1 MKTGELCRRRD
12 TAGRVVLS
20 RLTSLITNKM
30 LTFIMEEMNLSL
42 SLSLSLRVEQIQI
55 FFLEAFPWKIL

>member
-30 LTFIMEEMNLSL
+30 LTFIMEEINL

>member
-30 LTFIMEEMNLSL
+30 LTFIMEEIN
-42 SLSLSLRVEQIQI
+42 LSLSLRVEQIQI

>member
-42 SLSLSLRVEQIQI
+42 RVEQIQI

>member
-42 SLSLSLRVEQIQI
+42 SLSLRVEQVQI

>member
-1 MKTGELCRRRD
+1 
-12 TAGRVVLS
+12 
-20 RLTSLITNKM
+20 
-30 LTFIMEEMNLSL
+30 MEEMNL

>member
-20 RLTSLITNKM
+20 RLTI
-30 LTFIMEEMNLSL
+30 IMEEINLSL
-42 SLSLSLRVEQIQI
+42 SLSLSFSLSLRVEQIQI

>member
-30 LTFIMEEMNLSL
+30 LTFIMEKMNL

>member
-1 MKTGELCRRRD
+1 MKTGELCPRRD

-42 SLSLSLRVEQIQI
+42 SLSLRVEQIQI

>member
-12 TAGRVVLS
+12 TAGRIVLS

-30 LTFIMEEMNLSL
+30 LTFIMEEINLSL
-42 SLSLSLRVEQIQI
+42 SLSLSLS
-55 FFLEAFPWKIL
+55 L

>member
-42 SLSLSLRVEQIQI
+42 SLSLRVEQIQI

>member
-12 TAGRVVLS
+12 TAGRIVLS

-42 SLSLSLRVEQIQI
+42 SLSLRVEQIQI

>member
-1 MKTGELCRRRD
+1 METGELCRRRD

-42 SLSLSLRVEQIQI
+42 SLSLSLSQQIQI